1 MENKEVEEQNEQ
13 KPQSAPPPPENL
25 YKPEMLKRIMNQ
37 FENTEIAF
45 ARKSDVEMIKSFVLF
60 RTMNSR
66 TISRIGS
73 TLTDIALTLSL
84 PVGGLVKHTL
94 FEQFCGGETLDECR
108 KTMAELARYNVK
120 SILDFSVEGKESE
133 KSHDTAV
140 EKILETLKE
149 AKKDLNIP
157 FIVFKPTGIARF
169 KLLEK
174 ISRNAVLNREEQ
186 DEYAR
191 VRDRFE
197 YICKSAHDAFIPV
210 MIDAEESWIQPCID
224 DLATEMMERYNR
236 RSCVVYNTFQMYRK
250 GTLEFLR
257 ESYQRAE
264 RSGYFLGVKLVRG
277 AYMEKERDRA
287 NEKRYPSPIH
297 ASKQDTDHDYNQAL
311 EFCMQHID
319 RIAFCAGTHN
329 EESIARLIL
338 LMEHYQV
345 KKKHAHIYFSQLYGM
360 GDNISFNLAHDGYNV
375 AKYVPYG
382 PLSAVMPYL
391 FRRAD
396 ENASVMG
403 IASREFLLIERE
415 LKRREI

>member
-1 MENKEVEEQNEQ
+1 
-13 KPQSAPPPPENL
+13 
-25 YKPEMLKRIMNQ
+25 MNQ

-45 ARKSDVEMIKSFVLF
+45 AHKSDVEMIKSFVLF

-84 PVGGLVKHTL
+84 PIGGLVKHTL

-120 SILDFSVEGKESE
+120 SILDYSAEGKESE

-174 ISRNAVLNREEQ
+174 VSRNAVLNREEQ

-236 RSCVVYNTFQMYRK
+236 RSCMVYNTFQMYRK

-257 ESYQRAE
+257 DSYRRAE

-277 AYMEKERDRA
+277 AYMEKEHERA
-287 NEKRYPSPIH
+287 SEKRYPSPIH
-297 ASKQDTDHDYNQAL
+297 ATKQDTDHDYNQAL
-311 EFCMQHID
+311 EFCAQHIE

-338 LMEHYQV
+338 LMEHYQI
-345 KKKHAHIYFSQLYGM
+345 KKKYSHVYFSQLYGM

-396 ENASVMG
+396 ENASMMG
-403 IASREFLLIERE
+403 NASREYCLIEKE
-415 LKRREI
+415 LKRRNI